1 MDRRGTTVYSDADN
15 LLACMI
21 LFGMGFAMLIV
32 LIAFFW
38 KYNVIFIILPA
49 FIIII
54 LCGFLIAYFVIMR
67 NYVFKIMM
75 YDKHGEVKNLYGKIM
90 RIFEKDEIKKIE
102 IEKIKI
108 NVPKGSYCQ
117 KCIVIFFTYS
127 EVEIKEISYEN
138 MRKDVTDYVVVPYSK
153 KRERLIR
160 SYVGKIE

>member
-21 LFGMGFAMLIV
+21 FFGMGFAMLIV

-90 RIFEKDEIKKIE
+90 RIFEKDEIKK
-102 IEKIKI
+102 
-108 NVPKGSYCQ
+108 
-117 KCIVIFFTYS
+117 
-127 EVEIKEISYEN
+127 
-138 MRKDVTDYVVVPYSK
+138 
-153 KRERLIR
+153 
-160 SYVGKIE
+160 

>member
-21 LFGMGFAMLIV
+21 FFGMGFAMLIV

-67 NYVFKIMM
+67 NYVFKIIM
-75 YDKHGEVKNLYGKIM
+75 YDKHGEAKNLYGKVM
-90 RIFEKDEIKKIE
+90 RIFEKDEIKKLK

-108 NVPKGSYCQ
+108 NIPKGSYYQ
-117 KCIVIFFTYS
+117 KSIVIFFTCCKA
-127 EVEIKEISYEN
+127 EIEELSYEN
-138 MRKDVTDYVVVPYSK
+138 MRKDVTDYIVFPYTK
-153 KRERLIR
+153 KREKLIR
-160 SYVGKIE
+160 TYVGMIE